1 MISRGNVETLR
12 TADIEIVAKIHAT
25 CFFDAWGPSMIRQVL
40 DMPGT
45 FGLVAR
51 RQNYSSIVG
60 FALARVAVDECELQ
74 SLGVASEYR
83 ANGAGTQLLA
93 AAMAR
98 AVAEQ
103 ARWFFLEVAEDNE
116 AALRLYGAHGLEKV
130 GYRLNYYENADG
142 SKTNALTMR
151 CALPELA

>member
-1 MISRGNVETLR
+1 MVR
-12 TADIEIVAKIHAT
+12 
-25 CFFDAWGPSMIRQVL
+25 
-40 DMPGT
+40 
-45 FGLVAR
+45 
-51 RQNYSSIVG
+51 
-60 FALARVAVDECELQ
+60 
-74 SLGVASEYR
+74 
-83 ANGAGTQLLA
+83 GTQLLA